1 MLRCLAVVM
10 LLGCQPQAVIDDMS
24 LPLDMALPATPDLAR
39 RDGPTVMVPPD
50 LARDYGPGT
59 PATTPTVTV
68 PAGSYLVG
76 CMATDVSCGPY
87 EQKPAMMM
95 AVAEVQIDTHEVTQG
110 QYQACVATGHCS
122 LPATMA
128 MAGGAGAYDPVNL
141 PNLPVGGAMQMQAA
155 AYCSWAGKRLPS
167 EAEWEA
173 AARGGDAR
181 IYPWGDAAPT
191 CAQAQFAACGRAPI
205 AVDGDAPGTSPLGVA
220 NLAGN
225 AAEMTGTADPNV
237 PGGFI
242 AKGGSFASDGLDLR
256 VSARLAIASA
266 TAYVPVDVGFR
277 CAK

>member
-1 MLRCLAVVM
+1 LVL
-10 LLGCQPQAVIDDMS
+10 DDMS
-24 LPLDMALPATPDLAR
+24 LPRDMALPVTPLDLAR
-39 RDGPTVMVPPD
+39 HDAPVLMLPPD

-68 PAGSYLVG
+68 PAGSYVVG
-76 CMATDVSCGPY
+76 CVATDKGCGPY
-87 EQKPAMMM
+87 EQKPAMMVTVA
-95 AVAEVQIDTHEVTQG
+95 AVQLDTHEVTQG
-110 QYQACVATGHCS
+110 QYQACVATGHCT

-128 MAGGAGAYDPVNL
+128 TSGVGAYDPVNT
-141 PNLPVGGAMQMQAA
+141 PNLPLGGATQLQAA

-173 AARGGDAR
+173 AARGGDTR

-191 CAQAQFAACGRAPI
+191 CAQASFVACGRAPI
-205 AVDGDAPGTSPLGVA
+205 AVDGDAPGTSPLGLA

-225 AAEMTGTADPNV
+225 AAELTATANPNV
-237 PGGFI
+237 PNGFI
-242 AKGGSFASDGLDLR
+242 AKGGSFASDGPDLR
-256 VSARLAIASA
+256 VSARLAIASS